1 MYCTDPMVQW
11 TGHSTGID
19 WEPIVGTAGS
29 IDKIPRTNH
38 VGYECSDQL
47 STQGA
52 RKVQSINHDKCVP
65 VQYEKCIAVQWY
77 RRQSRRGNE

>member
-38 VGYECSDQL
+38 VGYECSEYPGCEE
-47 STQGA
+47 SP
-52 RKVQSINHDKCVP
+52 IDK
-65 VQYEKCIAVQWY
+65 
-77 RRQSRRGNE
+77 S